1 MAITEKAFNTNYIN
15 LTKTPLSI
23 SKVEA
28 KLNDTDTYF
37 QSDIPYT
44 VGGTVIELN
53 RSVAELKVTYTEKVA
68 EFESKTAKNK
78 INEQLKF
85 YQAALDKPG
94 LLDNAN
100 DAKAKNVSVNGS
112 KQVEIGKIAG
122 GFEAINRSY
131 ESNVTITEQPIIAE
145 MTLDVPESKTTET
158 SAHKTSIAT
167 LTGLTVT
174 DGFTHEVIT
183 LNSAKGIDTVLNG
196 ILNTKE
202 ARRTTALKEVS
213 PVSDEVEKAIRE
225 NIPQLVTTKS
235 AEVAEKS
242 ITQLGN
248 PPGSSTSKFGA
259 LGQPFANH
267 LAAHMASITGSKQ
280 AQSFGDVVSSLGDG
294 VEVPSGEVLPENI
307 IDDDGST
314 NLAKTIDP
322 GKDTNKN
329 ITTTRETYN
338 MGSSGNLW
346 RGANTITSGVGT
358 YKFELVHTAEEL
370 ETELS
375 NCSRKL
381 TTGVVHWSKTFNNEA
396 ATAAQ
401 IHELHTARQTA
412 SKGGGAAGLTALR
425 NAGTEGGISWH
436 YCILRD
442 GSLQRGRPI
451 NVDSDTSCGYVL
463 HTVHVGFIAGYNASI
478 GVANPDIYLDP
489 ASITSQQWKTFDW
502 FCKAFYKAIPGGEML
517 SHRDI
522 DKASTCPGFDVPL
535 YVAGKFNK
543 TTIYSEDLLA
553 SSQADA
559 FSPEELTNYIPN
571 EVAESTYMLET
582 ASDRAVANT
591 TAATFDAAGAIADW
605 IEFRP
610 RLFAATREVR
620 KREEELLQL
629 SESTATDK
637 ELARRQVIA
646 VELKTKIET
655 LRKNLVNNGYVL
667 DASTDIWSK
676 LTVA

>member
-1 MAITEKAFNTNYIN
+1 MVTEKVYNTNYIN
-15 LTKTPLSI
+15 LTQTPQKI
-23 SKVEA
+23 SNVEVR
-28 KLNDTDTYF
+28 LNDTDTYF
-37 QSDIPYT
+37 QTDFPYSIN
-44 VGGTVIELN
+44 GTVIEFRTSLSEI
-53 RSVAELKVTYTEKVA
+53 RVTYIA
-68 EFESKTAKNK
+68 EEAVFESKTAKSK

-85 YQAALDKPG
+85 NQAAIDKDG

-100 DAKAKNVSVNGS
+100 DAKVKNVSVNGS
-112 KQVEIGKIAG
+112 SQVEVGDISG

-131 ESNVTITEQPIIAE
+131 ESNVTVTETPIITE
-145 MTLDVPESKTTET
+145 MTSDVPEVVTTET
-158 SAHKTSIAT
+158 SAHKTSITT

-183 LNSAKGIDTVLNG
+183 VNTPKGVDAVLNS
-196 ILNTKE
+196 ILNAKE
-202 ARRTTALKEVS
+202 ARRATALKEVS

-248 PPGSSTSKFGA
+248 PPGSSTSRFGA

-267 LAAHMASITGSKQ
+267 LAAHMASVTGSQQ

-294 VEVPSGEVLPENI
+294 VSVPSGEVLPENI
-307 IDDDGST
+307 IDEDGNT

-322 GKDTNKN
+322 GKSTNKN

-370 ETELS
+370 ETEIS
-375 NCSRKL
+375 NCTRKL
-381 TTGVVHWSKTFNNEA
+381 TTGVVHWSKTFTNEA
-396 ATAAQ
+396 ATAPQ
-401 IHELHTARQTA
+401 IHELHIARQTA
-412 SKGGGAAGLTALR
+412 SKGGGATGLAALR
-425 NAGTEGGISWH
+425 NAGGEGGISWH

-478 GVANPDIYLDP
+478 GVTNPDIYLDS

-522 DKASTCPGFDVPL
+522 DKSSTCPGFDVPL

-543 TTIYSEDLLA
+543 TTIYSEDLLV
-553 SSQADA
+553 SSQTDA
-559 FSPEELTNYIPN
+559 FSPEELANYIPN
-571 EVAESTYMLET
+571 EVAESSYVLET

-591 TAATFDAAGAIADW
+591 TAETFDGAAAIADW

-637 ELARRQVIA
+637 ELARRQLIA

-667 DASTDIWSK
+667 NASTDVWSK
-676 LTVA
+676 TIVA

>member
-1 MAITEKAFNTNYIN
+1 MVTEKVYNTNYIN
-15 LTKTPLSI
+15 LTQTPQKI
-23 SKVEA
+23 SNVEVR
-28 KLNDTDTYF
+28 LNDTDTYF
-37 QSDIPYT
+37 QTNFPYSIN
-44 VGGTVIELN
+44 GTVIEFRTSLSEI
-53 RSVAELKVTYTEKVA
+53 RVTYIA
-68 EFESKTAKNK
+68 EEAAFESKTAKSK

-112 KQVEIGKIAG
+112 KQVEVGKIAG

-131 ESNVTITEQPIIAE
+131 ESNVTVTETPIITE
-145 MTLDVPESKTTET
+145 MTSDVPEVVTTET

-183 LNSAKGIDTVLNG
+183 VNTPKGVDAVLNS
-196 ILNTKE
+196 ILNAKE
-202 ARRTTALKEVS
+202 ARRATALKEVS

-248 PPGSSTSKFGA
+248 PPGSSTSRFGA

-267 LAAHMASITGSKQ
+267 LAAHMASVTGSQQ

-294 VEVPSGEVLPENI
+294 VSVPSGEVLPENI
-307 IDDDGST
+307 IDEDGNT

-322 GKDTNKN
+322 GKSTNKN

-370 ETELS
+370 ETEIS
-375 NCSRKL
+375 NCTRKL
-381 TTGVVHWSKTFNNEA
+381 TTGVVHWSKTFTNEA
-396 ATAAQ
+396 ATAPQ
-401 IHELHTARQTA
+401 IHELHIARQTA
-412 SKGGGAAGLTALR
+412 SKGGGATGLTALR
-425 NAGTEGGISWH
+425 NAGGEGGISWH

-478 GVANPDIYLDP
+478 GVTNPDIYLDS

-522 DKASTCPGFDVPL
+522 DKTSTCPGFDVPL

-543 TTIYSEDLLA
+543 TTIYSEDLLV

-559 FSPEELTNYIPN
+559 FSPEELANYIPN
-571 EVAESTYMLET
+571 EVAESSYVLET

-591 TAATFDAAGAIADW
+591 TAETFDGAAAIADW

-629 SESTATDK
+629 SESTSTDK
-637 ELARRQVIA
+637 ELARRQLIA

-667 DASTDIWSK
+667 NASTDVWSK
-676 LTVA
+676 TIVA

>member
-15 LTKTPLSI
+15 LSQTPLSI
-23 SKVEA
+23 NKVEVR
-28 KLNDTDTYF
+28 LNDNDTYF
-37 QSDIPYT
+37 QTDIAYS
-44 VGGTVIELN
+44 VGGTVVELN
-53 RSVAELKVTYTEKVA
+53 RSVAELKVTYIKKDA
-68 EFESKTAKNK
+68 EFESKTSKNK

-100 DAKAKNVSVNGS
+100 EAKVKNVSVNGS
-112 KQVEIGKIAG
+112 KQVVVGEIAG

-131 ESNVTITEQPIIAE
+131 ESNVTITEKPIIAE
-145 MTLDVPESKTTET
+145 MTSDVPESKTTET
-158 SAHKTSIAT
+158 STHKTSIAT

-183 LNSAKGIDTVLNG
+183 VNNPKGIDNILNS

-202 ARRTTALKEVS
+202 ARRVTALKEVS
-213 PVSDEVEKAIRE
+213 PVSDEVETAIRE

-267 LAAHMASITGSKQ
+267 LAAHMASITGSTQ

-294 VEVPSGEVLPENI
+294 VSVPSGSIVPENLV
-307 IDDDGST
+307 DDDGST
-314 NLAKTIDP
+314 NLAKTVDP

-338 MGSSGNLW
+338 MGASGNLW

-381 TTGVVHWSKTFNNEA
+381 TTGVVHWSKTFNNES

-401 IHELHTARQTA
+401 IHELHIARQTA
-412 SKGGGAAGLTALR
+412 SKGGGETGLTALR

-436 YCILRD
+436 YCVLRD
-442 GSLQRGRPI
+442 GSLQRGRPV
-451 NVDSDTSCGYVL
+451 NVDSDTSCGYVK
-463 HTVHVGFIAGYNASI
+463 HSVHIGFIAGYNASL
-478 GVANPDIYLDP
+478 GVTNPDIYLDS

-502 FCKAFYKAIPGGEML
+502 FCKAFYKALPGGEML

-522 DKASTCPGFDVPL
+522 DKSSTCPGFDVPL

-553 SSQADA
+553 SDQTDA
-559 FSPEELTNYIPN
+559 FSPEELANFIPN
-571 EVAESTYMLET
+571 EVAESTFILET

-591 TAATFDAAGAIADW
+591 TAETFDGAAAIADW

-610 RLFAATREVR
+610 RLFAAIREVR

-629 SESTATDK
+629 SESTATDE
-637 ELARRQVIA
+637 ELARRQLIA

-667 DASTDIWSK
+667 NASTDVWSK
-676 LTVA
+676 TTDV